1 MVSEWTTVR
10 WRFAYFNNFLKFNGN
25 SVFSKKSQKL
35 KIFKIL
41 IFPLKTNLNQLF
53 EHPNEFQNFREHSEP
68 ETIIFNRIIFKEI
81 VMRSKN
87 LNSIFSKM
95 PFLVKPSFFHRN
107 GLFRC
112 LCKKLYIKRRDKFSS
127 LALDYESRGRKQYLR
142 VLLST
147 VRQNPI
153 MLVLDDA
160 ESGGTPKYSTNIPKW
175 QNSDIILT
183 ILGCGSK

>member
-1 MVSEWTTVR
+1 
-10 WRFAYFNNFLKFNGN
+10 
-25 SVFSKKSQKL
+25 
-35 KIFKIL
+35 
-41 IFPLKTNLNQLF
+41 
-53 EHPNEFQNFREHSEP
+53 
-68 ETIIFNRIIFKEI
+68 
-81 VMRSKN
+81 
-87 LNSIFSKM
+87 M
-95 PFLVKPSFFHRN
+95 PVQ
-107 GLFRC
+107 
-112 LCKKLYIKRRDKFSS
+112 KLYIKRRDKFSS
-127 LALDYESRGRKQYLR
+127 LALDYGSRGRKQYLR